1 MTKNTKDKKPAAPQ
15 ADAKKPEAVSILQK
29 SIKDLTLEDYAAIE
43 KHIGTSSRPFP
54 MWGPQRVENG
64 NRSEIETVLSFIAD
78 DANPLKIYSE
88 RPYEEVIALA
98 YCDMPVPSML
108 PIFKDGIERRGD
120 PLLRQKDLLE
130 GRQPQN
136 ENFNRTQMMIG
147 DPGHG
152 KSFLGAL
159 QGRLRSKG
167 SVEIY
172 DCGGKNMNDLLFEM
186 VLDFG
191 AADALPKAIDKRLK
205 AGSLEDMSMGLV
217 AQLNNLEKMPESV
230 KGEKAIAEW
239 KEQARIVTFGD
250 DGKASIDWA
259 KLRTGG
265 EEKIQGAFDILTKV
279 SKIEGLDN
287 AGGNALGMNS
297 QFGALIR
304 AFIEK
309 REIVLDEYNKS
320 REGSD
325 NALQTVI
332 QFMIGE
338 LRECTVDNPLK
349 NKDNTS
355 GPSSFTFKRD
365 DMGAGFFVTFTGN
378 KTEDGSTTRSLN
390 KSVYDRLK
398 PDTLPDPDVIDWQ
411 HRICQMMV
419 GLPVS
424 TIYNTFK
431 DQADENPE
439 AFGEWLMWLRE
450 TKAKVEGTPMPELQQ
465 TLLANWKDVVSASE
479 KLALFYDRWAT
490 LSDAEK
496 ITSAAPDLIEEVDEE
511 YSKKEGMSFRRIK
524 QHLEEAQP
532 IRAKMQPVDTPTKA
546 EFSPWTKPPK
556 LAEQIE
562 ENPSLNYGTRLIEYI
577 ERMVYEKSGAVG
589 KNKLYSKLVKA
600 MEEYGLR
607 DITLKEGERSRQ
619 KSVESSLNI
628 SAFAD
633 KDLNKQAQIARKIFC
648 NYVRQMDPSIEAE
661 DDQIITS
668 KKFLDALKHV
678 QSTETAMTN
687 ELFVANRDPEQ
698 LYAGQPLA
706 EAIIKD
712 AAAYVREKKKVD
724 FDLDDL
730 VHHDDF
736 VAALALPTVGAKNL
750 ASIWDQNIRPM
761 MRDGASPQ
769 ADNAAASADGAQGP
783 AANQNSSGAQRRN
796 DGLSMAENTSAH
808 GIATTSLQV
817 LYSDEEG
824 ERAVSVHIVRNNL
837 RDRTLVVGEKVPSKL
852 LAAFREAGVIHV
864 DRNDPAAQAKVETA
878 LSDLTRGMPAVV
890 KDHLTDAFKYRNTVD
905 SGYLREQHG
914 SAVPKDKAAEKA
926 FLTEARAEYM
936 EGKALAELMVTP
948 EVTMYFPK
956 FVTKK
961 ANQGPR

>member
-1 MTKNTKDKKPAAPQ
+1 MTKNTKNTKAAAPQ
-15 ADAKKPEAVSILQK
+15 AEAKKPEAGSILKK

-43 KHIGTSSRPFP
+43 KHLGTSSRPFP

-88 RPYEEVIALA
+88 RPYEEVVALA

-152 KSFLGAL
+152 KSFLGAMH
-159 QGRLRSKG
+159 GRLRSKG

-205 AGSLEDMSMGLV
+205 AGSLEDMSVGL
-217 AQLNNLEKMPESV
+217 L
-230 KGEKAIAEW
+230 KGLPEKA
-239 KEQARIVTFGD
+239 VTLEG
-250 DGKASIDWA
+250 GAVKAIDWQYLKTA
-259 KLRTGG
+259 GN
-265 EEKIQGAFDILTKV
+265 EEVQKTFDILTKV

-297 QFGALIR
+297 QYGALIR

-332 QFMIGE
+332 QFLIGE

-465 TLLANWKDVVSASE
+465 TLLANWQDVVSASE
-479 KLALFYDRWAT
+479 KLAQFYDRWAT

-496 ITSAAPDLIEEVDEE
+496 ITTSAPDLIEEVDEE
-511 YSKKEGMSFRRIK
+511 YTKKEGMSFRRIK

-532 IRAKMQPVDTPTKA
+532 IRAKMQPVD
-546 EFSPWTKPPK
+546 SPVKLELGSWAKPPK

-562 ENPSLNYGTRLIEYI
+562 ENPSLNYGTRLVEFI

-589 KNKLYSKLVKA
+589 KNKLYSKLTKA

-607 DITLKEGERSRQ
+607 DITLKEAERSRQ

-628 SAFAD
+628 SAFSD
-633 KDLNKQAQIARKIFC
+633 KDLSKQAQIARKIFC
-648 NYVRQMDPSIEAE
+648 NFVRQMDPGIEAE
-661 DDQIITS
+661 DEQIITS

-678 QSTETAMTN
+678 QSADTAAAN

-706 EAIIKD
+706 EAIVKD
-712 AAAYVREKKKVD
+712 AAAYVRDRKSID
-724 FDLDDL
+724 ITLDDL

-750 ASIWDQNIRPM
+750 SSIWEQNIRPM
-761 MRDGASPQ
+761 MRDSAPAQSDT
-769 ADNAAASADGAQGP
+769 AADGQGP
-783 AANQNSSGAQRRN
+783 AANQNGDQRRN
-796 DGLSMAENTSAH
+796 DGLSMAENTSVH

-824 ERAVSVHIVRNNL
+824 ERPVSVHIVRNTL
-837 RDRTLVVGEKVPSKL
+837 RDKTLVVSEKVPSKL

-864 DRNDPAAQAKVETA
+864 DRNDPAAQSKVETA
-878 LSDLTRGMPAVV
+878 LGDLTRGMPAVV
-890 KDHLTDAFKYRNTVD
+890 KDHLADAFKYRNTVD
-905 SGYLREQHG
+905 TDYLREQSG
-914 SAVPKDKAAEKA
+914 SDVPKDKDAEKSYLA
-926 FLTEARAEYM
+926 EARKDYM
-936 EGKALAELMVTP
+936 EGKQLSQLMVAP

-961 ANQGPR
+961 ASQGPR

>member
-1 MTKNTKDKKPAAPQ
+1 MTKKTPQQNDAPK
-15 ADAKKPEAVSILQK
+15 ADSKKPETQSILKK
-29 SIKDLTLEDYAAIE
+29 SIKDLSIEDFDALE
-43 KHIGTSSRPFP
+43 KPLGTSSRPFP
-54 MWGPQRVENG
+54 MWGPMRIENNG
-64 NRSEIETVLSFIAD
+64 RTEIETVLSFIAD
-78 DANPLKIYSE
+78 DNEPLRIYSE
-88 RPYEEVIALA
+88 RPYEEVMALA

-120 PLLRQKDLLE
+120 PLQRQKDILE
-130 GRQPQN
+130 GKLPQN

-152 KSFLGAL
+152 KSFLGAM
-159 QGRLRSKG
+159 QGRLRAKG

-191 AADALPKAIDKRLK
+191 AADALPKSIDKRLK
-205 AGSLEDMSMGLV
+205 SGALEDMSVGL
-217 AQLNNLEKMPESV
+217 LKGLPEKALTLGEDGAV
-230 KGEKAIAEW
+230 KG
-239 KEQARIVTFGD
+239 
-250 DGKASIDWA
+250 IDWTYLKTA
-259 KLRTGG
+259 GN
-265 EEKIQGAFDILTKV
+265 EEVEKSFNILTKV

-297 QFGALIR
+297 QYGALIR

-332 QFMIGE
+332 QFLIGE

-378 KTEDGSTTRSLN
+378 KTEDGTTTRSLN

-419 GLPVS
+419 GMPVS
-424 TIYNTFK
+424 TIYSAFK

-439 AFGEWLMWLRE
+439 AFGEWLMRMRE
-450 TKAKVEGTPMPELQQ
+450 TKAKVEGTPVPELQQ
-465 TLLANWKDVVSASE
+465 TLLANWKDVVQASE
-479 KLALFYDRWAT
+479 KLAQFYDRWAT

-496 ITSAAPDLIEEVDEE
+496 ITTAAPALIEEVDEE
-511 YSKKEGMSFRRIK
+511 YTKKEGMSFRRIK

-532 IRAKMQPVDTPTKA
+532 IRAKMQPLEAPVKIDFGAWTKA
-546 EFSPWTKPPK
+546 PARGEGV
-556 LAEQIE
+556 E

-577 ERMVYEKSGAVG
+577 ERMVYEKSGSVG
-589 KNKLYSKLVKA
+589 KTKLYGMLTKA

-607 DITLKEGERSRQ
+607 DIALKEGARSNQ
-619 KSVESSLNI
+619 KSVEESLNI

-633 KDLNKQAQIARKIFC
+633 RDINKQANMARKIFC
-648 NYVRQMDPSIEAE
+648 NFVRQMDSNIEAS
-661 DDQIITS
+661 DDEIITP
-668 KKFLDALKHV
+668 KKFADALKHV
-678 QSTETAMTN
+678 QSKETAATN
-687 ELFVANRDPEQ
+687 ELFVTNRDPEQ

-712 AAAYVREKKKVD
+712 AAVYVREQKQVD

-730 VHHDDF
+730 VHHDDLI
-736 VAALALPTVGAKNL
+736 ASLALPTVGAKNL
-750 ASIWDQNIRPM
+750 AAIWDQNIRPM
-761 MRDGASPQ
+761 MRDTAPEAPAADASQ
-769 ADNAAASADGAQGP
+769 P
-783 AANQNSSGAQRRN
+783 AANQNGAQQRRN
-796 DGLSMAENTSAH
+796 DGLSMAEGTSSH

-817 LYSDEEG
+817 LYSDDEG
-824 ERAVSVHIVRNNL
+824 ERAVSVHIVRNTQ
-837 RDRTLVVGEKVPSKL
+837 RDKTLVVGEKVPSKL
-852 LAAFREAGVIHV
+852 LAAFREAGVTHV
-864 DRNDPAAQAKVETA
+864 DRNDPTAQTKVEAA
-878 LSDLTRGMPAVV
+878 LGDLTRGMPAVV
-890 KDHLTDAFKYRNTVD
+890 KDHLMDAFKYRNSVQGGAEETKPELSQVLVD
-905 SGYLREQHG
+905 PSIE
-914 SAVPKDKAAEKA
+914 
-926 FLTEARAEYM
+926 
-936 EGKALAELMVTP
+936 
-948 EVTMYFPK
+948 MYFPK
-956 FVTKK
+956 YVVKNNK
-961 ANQGPR
+961 PGPR

>member
-1 MTKNTKDKKPAAPQ
+1 MTKNTPEKKDAPK
-15 ADAKKPEAVSILQK
+15 ADSKKPETPSILKK
-29 SIKDLTLEDYAAIE
+29 SIKDLELKDFDALE
-43 KHIGTSSRPFP
+43 KPLGTASRPFP
-54 MWGPQRVENG
+54 MWGPMRIENNG
-64 NRSEIETVLSFIAD
+64 RTEIETVLSFIAD
-78 DANPLKIYSE
+78 DNEPLRIYSE
-88 RPYEEVIALA
+88 RPYEEVMALA

-120 PLLRQKDLLE
+120 PLQRQKDILE
-130 GRQPQN
+130 GKQPQN

-152 KSFLGAL
+152 KSFLGAM
-159 QGRLRSKG
+159 QGRLRAKG

-205 AGSLEDMSMGLV
+205 SGALEDMSVGLLK
-217 AQLNNLEKMPESV
+217 ALPEKALTLGEDGAV
-230 KGEKAIAEW
+230 KG
-239 KEQARIVTFGD
+239 
-250 DGKASIDWA
+250 IDWA
-259 KLRTGG
+259 YLKTAGND
-265 EEKIQGAFDILTKV
+265 EVEKSFNILTKV

-297 QFGALIR
+297 QYGALIR
-304 AFIEK
+304 AFIDK

-332 QFMIGE
+332 QFLIGE

-378 KTEDGSTTRSLN
+378 KTEDGTTTRSLN

-419 GLPVS
+419 GMPVS
-424 TIYNTFK
+424 TIYSAFK

-439 AFGEWLMWLRE
+439 AFGEWLLRMRE
-450 TKAKVEGTPMPELQQ
+450 TKAKVEGTPVPELQQ
-465 TLLANWKDVVSASE
+465 TLLANWKDVVQASE
-479 KLALFYDRWAT
+479 KLAMFYDRWAT

-496 ITSAAPDLIEEVDEE
+496 ITTAAPDLIEEVDEE

-532 IRAKMQPVDTPTKA
+532 IRAKMQPLEAPVKIDFGAWTKA
-546 EFSPWTKPPK
+546 PARGEGV
-556 LAEQIE
+556 E

-577 ERMVYEKSGAVG
+577 ERMVYEKSGSVG
-589 KNKLYSKLVKA
+589 KNKLYGKLTKA

-607 DITLKEGERSRQ
+607 DIALKEGARSNQ
-619 KSVESSLNI
+619 KSVEESLNI

-633 KDLNKQAQIARKIFC
+633 RDINKQANMARKIFC
-648 NYVRQMDPSIEAE
+648 NFVRQMDPNIEAN
-661 DDQIITS
+661 DDEIITP
-668 KKFLDALKHV
+668 KKFADALKHV
-678 QSTETAMTN
+678 QSKETAATN
-687 ELFVANRDPEQ
+687 ELFVTNRDPEQ

-712 AAAYVREKKKVD
+712 AAVYVRENKQVD

-730 VHHDDF
+730 VHHDDLI
-736 VAALALPTVGAKNL
+736 ASLALPTVGAKNL
-750 ASIWDQNIRPM
+750 AAIWDQNIRPM
-761 MRDGASPQ
+761 MRD
-769 ADNAAASADGAQGP
+769 AAPDAPAADGAQP
-783 AANQNSSGAQRRN
+783 AANQNGAQQRRN
-796 DGLSMAENTSAH
+796 DGLSMAEGTSSH

-817 LYSDEEG
+817 LYSDDEG
-824 ERAVSVHIVRNNL
+824 ERAVSVHIVRNTQ
-837 RDRTLVVGEKVPSKL
+837 RDKTLVVGEKVPSKL
-852 LAAFREAGVIHV
+852 LAAFREAGVTHV
-864 DRNDPAAQAKVETA
+864 DRNDPSAQTKVEAA
-878 LSDLTRGMPAVV
+878 LGDLTRGMPAVV
-890 KDHLTDAFKYRNTVD
+890 KDHLMDAFKYRNSVQ
-905 SGYLREQHG
+905 GG
-914 SAVPKDKAAEKA
+914 AEDTKPELSQV
-926 FLTEARAEYM
+926 LTDPSIE
-936 EGKALAELMVTP
+936 
-948 EVTMYFPK
+948 MYFPK
-956 FVTKK
+956 YVVKNNK
-961 ANQGPR
+961 PGPR

>member
-1 MTKNTKDKKPAAPQ
+1 MTKKTPQQNDAPK
-15 ADAKKPEAVSILQK
+15 ADSKKPEAQSILKK
-29 SIKDLTLEDYAAIE
+29 SIKDLDLKDFEALE
-43 KHIGTSSRPFP
+43 KPLGTSTRPFP
-54 MWGPQRVENG
+54 MWGPMRIENNG
-64 NRSEIETVLSFIAD
+64 RTEIETVLSFIAD
-78 DANPLKIYSE
+78 DNQPLRIYSE
-88 RPYEEVIALA
+88 RPYEEVMALA

-108 PIFKDGIERRGD
+108 QIFKDGLERRGD
-120 PLLRQKDLLE
+120 PLMRQKDMLE
-130 GRQPQN
+130 GKQPQN

-205 AGSLEDMSMGLV
+205 AGSLEEMSVGL
-217 AQLNNLEKMPESV
+217 LNGLP
-230 KGEKAIAEW
+230 EKALSKDA
-239 KEQARIVTFGD
+239 
-250 DGKASIDWA
+250 DGSLKGIDWA
-259 KLRTGG
+259 YLKTAGND
-265 EEKIQGAFDILTKV
+265 EVQKSFDILTKV

-297 QFGALIR
+297 QYGALIR
-304 AFIEK
+304 AFIEN

-332 QFMIGE
+332 QFLIGE

-378 KTEDGSTTRSLN
+378 KTEDGTTTRSLN

-419 GLPVS
+419 GMPVS
-424 TIYNTFK
+424 TIYAAFQ

-439 AFGEWLMWLRE
+439 AFGEWLMRLRE
-450 TKAKVEGTPMPELQQ
+450 TKAKVEGTPIPELQQ
-465 TLLANWKDVVSASE
+465 TLLANWKDVVDASE
-479 KLALFYDRWAT
+479 RLAKFYDRWAT

-496 ITSAAPDLIEEVDEE
+496 VSTASPDLIEEVDEE

-532 IRAKMQPVDTPTKA
+532 IRAKMQPLETPVKID
-546 EFSPWTKPPK
+546 FGNWNKPP
-556 LAEQIE
+556 ARSEGVE

-589 KNKLYSKLVKA
+589 KNKLYSKLSKA
-600 MEEYGLR
+600 MQEYGLR
-607 DITLKEGERSRQ
+607 DISLQEGARSNQ
-619 KSVESSLNI
+619 KSVEESLNI

-633 KDLNKQAQIARKIFC
+633 RDINKQANIARKIFC
-648 NYVRQMDPSIEAE
+648 NFVRQMDPQIEAS
-661 DDQIITS
+661 DDEIITP
-668 KKFLDALKHV
+668 KKFADALKHV
-678 QSTETAMTN
+678 QSKDTVTTN
-687 ELFVANRDPEQ
+687 ELFVTNRDPEQ
-698 LYAGQPLA
+698 LYAGRPLT

-712 AAAYVREKKKVD
+712 AAVYVREKKKVD

-736 VAALALPTVGAKNL
+736 VASLALPTVSGKNL
-750 ASIWDQNIRPM
+750 AAIWDQNIRPM
-761 MRDGASPQ
+761 MRDTAPQ
-769 ADNAAASADGAQGP
+769 ADAGQP
-783 AANQNSSGAQRRN
+783 AANENGQQRRN
-796 DGLSMAENTSAH
+796 DGLSMAEGTSSH

-824 ERAVSVHIVRNNL
+824 DRAVSVHIIRNTQ
-837 RDRTLVVGEKVPSKL
+837 RDKTLVVGEKVPSKL
-852 LAAFREAGVIHV
+852 LAAFREAGVTHV
-864 DRNDPAAQAKVETA
+864 DRNDPTAQVKVEAA

-890 KDHLTDAFKYRNTVD
+890 KDHLMDAFKYRNSVQSAGEDRKQELSEVLVD
-905 SGYLREQHG
+905 PSIE
-914 SAVPKDKAAEKA
+914 
-926 FLTEARAEYM
+926 
-936 EGKALAELMVTP
+936 
-948 EVTMYFPK
+948 MYFPK
-956 FVTKK
+956 YVVKNTKP
-961 ANQGPR
+961 GPR

>member
-1 MTKNTKDKKPAAPQ
+1 MTKNNKDQKTTAPK
-15 ADAKKPEAVSILQK
+15 AEGKKPEAASILK
-29 SIKDLTLEDYAAIE
+29 KNIKDLSLEDYEQLE
-43 KHIGTSSRPFP
+43 KRIGTSTRPFP
-54 MWGPQRVENG
+54 MWGPQRVEENG
-64 NRSEIETVLSFIAD
+64 RSSIQTVLSFIAD
-78 DANPLKIYSE
+78 DSQPLKIYSE
-88 RPYEEVIALA
+88 RPYEEVVALA

-120 PLLRQKDLLE
+120 PLQRQKDILE
-130 GRQPQN
+130 GKQPQN

-159 QGRLRSKG
+159 QGRLRAKG
-167 SVEIY
+167 SVEIF

-205 AGSLEDMSMGLV
+205 AGSLEDMSLGLV
-217 AQLNNLEKMPESV
+217 AQLNNLEAMPESV
-230 KGEKAIAEW
+230 KGEKAVAEW
-239 KEQARIVTFGD
+239 KEQTRIVTYGD

-259 KLRTGG
+259 KLREGS
-265 EEKIQGAFDILTKV
+265 EEKITRAFDILTKI

-304 AFIEK
+304 AFIDN

-332 QFMIGE
+332 QFLIGE

-419 GLPVS
+419 GMPVS
-424 TIYNTFK
+424 TIYNAFQE
-431 DQADENPE
+431 QADADPA
-439 AFGEWLMWLRE
+439 AFGEWLMWMRE
-450 TKAKVEGTPMPELQQ
+450 TKAKVEGTPIPELQQ
-465 TLLANWKDVVSASE
+465 TLLANWQDVVSSSE

-496 ITSAAPDLIEEVDEE
+496 ITTSAPDLIEEVDEE
-511 YSKKEGMSFRRIK
+511 YTKKEGMSFRRIK

-532 IRAKMQPVDTPTKA
+532 IRAKMQPVDSPVKVEFGAWNKA
-546 EFSPWTKPPK
+546 PK
-556 LAEQIE
+556 QSETVE
-562 ENPSLNYGTRLIEYI
+562 ENPSLNYGTRLVEYI
-577 ERMVYEKSGAVG
+577 ERMVFEKSGSVG
-589 KNKLYSKLVKA
+589 KNKLYSKLNKA
-600 MEEYGLR
+600 MEEFGLR
-607 DITLKEGERSRQ
+607 DISLKEGARSRQ
-619 KSVESSLNI
+619 KSVEESLNI

-633 KDLNKQAQIARKIFC
+633 KDLNRQAQIARKVFC
-648 NYVRQMDPSIEAE
+648 NFVRQMDPSIEA
-661 DDQIITS
+661 DDDSIITP

-678 QSTETAMTN
+678 QEKETAATN

-706 EAIIKD
+706 AAIIKD
-712 AAAYVREKKKVD
+712 AALYAREKKRLD

-736 VAALALPTVGAKNL
+736 IASLALPTVGEKNL
-750 ASIWDQNIRPM
+750 SSVWEQNIRPM
-761 MRDGASPQ
+761 MRDSAPAQ
-769 ADNAAASADGAQGP
+769 AEADAN
-783 AANQNSSGAQRRN
+783 AANQNNPRRN
-796 DGLSMAENTSAH
+796 DGLSMAEGTSEH

-817 LYSDEEG
+817 LYADEDG
-824 ERAVSVHIVRNNL
+824 ERAVTLHIVRNEQ
-837 RDRTLVVGEKVPSKL
+837 RGKTLVVGEKAPSKL
-852 LAAFREAGVIHV
+852 LAAFREAGVTHV
-864 DRNDPAAQAKVETA
+864 DRNDPSAQTKVEA
-878 LSDLTRGMPAVV
+878 AIGDLTRGMPEVV
-890 KDHLTDAFKYRNTVD
+890 KKHLTDAFKYRNNVD
-905 SGYLREQHG
+905 PDYLREQAG
-914 SAVPKDKAAEKA
+914 KPFADADSEKA
-926 FLTEARAEYM
+926 YLAEARKEYL
-936 EGKALAELMVTP
+936 EGKQLAELMVAP
-948 EVTMYFPK
+948 EVTMNLPK
-956 FVTKK
+956 FVLKNT
-961 ANQGPR
+961 GPR

>member
-1 MTKNTKDKKPAAPQ
+1 MTKNTKDKKTAAPQ
-15 ADAKKPEAVSILQK
+15 ADAKKPETVSILQK

-43 KHIGTSSRPFP
+43 KHIGTASRPFP

-64 NRSEIETVLSFIAD
+64 NRSDIETVLSFIAD

-205 AGSLEDMSMGLV
+205 AGSLEDMSLGL
-217 AQLNNLEKMPESV
+217 L
-230 KGEKAIAEW
+230 KGLPEKA
-239 KEQARIVTFGD
+239 VTLENGAIK
-250 DGKASIDWA
+250 GIDWQYLKTA
-259 KLRTGG
+259 GNDEVQKS
-265 EEKIQGAFDILTKV
+265 FDILTKV

-496 ITSAAPDLIEEVDEE
+496 ITSSAPDLIEEVDEE

-562 ENPSLNYGTRLIEYI
+562 ENPSLNYGTRLIEFI

-589 KNKLYSKLVKA
+589 KNKLYSKLTKA

-678 QSTETAMTN
+678 QSAETAMTN
-687 ELFVANRDPEQ
+687 ELFVVNRDPEQ

-712 AAAYVREKKKVD
+712 AAAYARDKKRLD
-724 FDLDDL
+724 FELDDL

-736 VAALALPTVGAKNL
+736 VAALALPTVGTKNL

-761 MRDGASPQ
+761 MRDSAPAQ
-769 ADNAAASADGAQGP
+769 DDAAAAPDAAAQGPAAQGP
-783 AANQNSSGAQRRN
+783 AANQNSSAQRRN

-808 GIATTSLQV
+808 GISTTSLQV
-817 LYSDEEG
+817 LYSDEDG
-824 ERAVSVHIVRNNL
+824 DRPVSVHVVRNNL
-837 RDRTLVVGEKVPSKL
+837 RDKTLIVGEKVPSKL

-905 SGYLREQHG
+905 TDYLREQHG

-936 EGKALAELMVTP
+936 EGKQLALLMVTP

>member
-1 MTKNTKDKKPAAPQ
+1 MTKNTTDKNAAPK
-15 ADAKKPEAVSILQK
+15 ADSKKPEAQSILKK
-29 SIKDLTLEDYAAIE
+29 SIKDLTLADYE
-43 KHIGTSSRPFP
+43 KLEKPLGTSSRPFP
-54 MWGPQRVENG
+54 MWGPMRIEGANG
-64 NRSEIETVLSFIAD
+64 KTEIETVLSFIAD
-78 DANPLKIYSE
+78 DNEPLRIYSE
-88 RPYEEVIALA
+88 RPYEEVMALA

-108 PIFKDGIERRGD
+108 PIFKDAIERRGD
-120 PLLRQKDLLE
+120 PIKRQKDILE
-130 GRQPQN
+130 GKQPQN

-152 KSFLGAL
+152 KSFLGAM
-159 QGRLRSKG
+159 QGRLRAKG
-167 SVEIY
+167 SVEVY

-191 AADALPKAIDKRLK
+191 AADALPKAIDKRLQ
-205 AGSLEDMSMGLV
+205 AGTLQELSHALLKTLPEEVVSLDDAG
-217 AQLNNLEKMPESV
+217 AI
-230 KGEKAIAEW
+230 KG
-239 KEQARIVTFGD
+239 
-250 DGKASIDWA
+250 IDWA
-259 KLRTGG
+259 QLKTAGN
-265 EEKIQGAFDILTKV
+265 EKVEKAFDTLTKV

-297 QFGALIR
+297 QYGALIR
-304 AFIEK
+304 AFVEK

-332 QFMIGE
+332 QFLIGE

-378 KTEDGSTTRSLN
+378 KTEDGTTTRSLN

-419 GLPVS
+419 GMPVS
-424 TIYNTFK
+424 TIYNAFK

-439 AFGEWLMWLRE
+439 AFGDWLMWLRE
-450 TKAKVEGTPMPELQQ
+450 TKAKVEGTPIPELQQ
-465 TLLANWKDVVSASE
+465 TLLANWKDVVQSSE
-479 KLALFYDRWAT
+479 KLAQFYERWAT

-496 ITSAAPDLIEEVDEE
+496 ITTAAPTLIEEVDEE
-511 YSKKEGMSFRRIK
+511 YTKKEGMSFRRIK

-532 IRAKMQPVDTPTKA
+532 IRAKMQPLEAPVKIDFGAWSKA
-546 EFSPWTKPPK
+546 PK
-556 LAEQIE
+556 LAEGVD

-589 KNKLYSKLVKA
+589 KNKLYGMLTKA

-607 DITLKEGERSRQ
+607 DIALKEGARSHQ
-619 KSVESSLNI
+619 KSVEESLNI

-633 KDLNKQAQIARKIFC
+633 KDINRQAQMARKIFC
-648 NYVRQMDPSIEAE
+648 NFVRQMDPEIQAE
-661 DDQIITS
+661 DDQIITP
-668 KKFLDALKHV
+668 KKFLDALKYV
-678 QSTETAMTN
+678 QSKDTAPTN

-712 AAAYVREKKKVD
+712 AAVYVLEKKEPD

-736 VAALALPTVGAKNL
+736 IASLALPAVSAKNL
-750 ASIWDQNIRPM
+750 SAIWDKNIRPLLN
-761 MRDGASPQ
+761 DSAP
-769 ADNAAASADGAQGP
+769 AAEGD
-783 AANQNSSGAQRRN
+783 AANQNTPGRRT
-796 DGLSMAENTSAH
+796 DGLSIAEGESSY

-817 LYSDEEG
+817 LYADEEG
-824 ERAVSVHIVRNNL
+824 ERPVSVHIVRNTL
-837 RDRTLVVGEKVPSKL
+837 RDKTLVVGEKVPSKL
-852 LAAFREAGVIHV
+852 LAAFREAGVTHV
-864 DRNDPAAQAKVETA
+864 DRNDPSAQSKVEAA
-878 LSDLTRGMPAVV
+878 LGDLTRGMPAVV
-890 KDHLTDAFKYRNTVD
+890 KDHLLDAFKYRNSVEGGD
-905 SGYLREQHG
+905 
-914 SAVPKDKAAEKA
+914 AAAADDKKQ
-926 FLTEARAEYM
+926 
-936 EGKALAELMVTP
+936 LAEVLVDP
-948 EVTMYFPK
+948 KIEMYFPK
-956 FVTKK
+956 YVVKNSK
-961 ANQGPR
+961 PGPR

>member
-1 MTKNTKDKKPAAPQ
+1 MTKKTPQQNDAPK
-15 ADAKKPEAVSILQK
+15 ADSKKPETQSILKK
-29 SIKDLTLEDYAAIE
+29 SIKDLSIEDFDALE
-43 KHIGTSSRPFP
+43 KPLGTSSRPFP
-54 MWGPQRVENG
+54 MWGPMRIENNG
-64 NRSEIETVLSFIAD
+64 RTEIETVLSFIAD
-78 DANPLKIYSE
+78 DNEPLRIYSE
-88 RPYEEVIALA
+88 RPYEEVMALA

-120 PLLRQKDLLE
+120 PLQRQKDILE
-130 GRQPQN
+130 GKLPQN

-152 KSFLGAL
+152 KSFLGAM
-159 QGRLRSKG
+159 QGRLRAKG

-205 AGSLEDMSMGLV
+205 AGALEDMSVGL
-217 AQLNNLEKMPESV
+217 LNGLP
-230 KGEKAIAEW
+230 EKALT
-239 KEQARIVTFGD
+239 KE
-250 DGKASIDWA
+250 DGVLKGIDWA
-259 KLRTGG
+259 YLKTAGN
-265 EEKIQGAFDILTKV
+265 EEVEKSFNILTKV

-297 QFGALIR
+297 QYGALIR

-332 QFMIGE
+332 QFLIGE

-378 KTEDGSTTRSLN
+378 KTEDGTTTRSLN

-419 GLPVS
+419 GMPVS
-424 TIYNTFK
+424 TIYSAFK

-439 AFGEWLMWLRE
+439 AFGEWLMRMRE
-450 TKAKVEGTPMPELQQ
+450 TKAKVEGTPVPELQQ
-465 TLLANWKDVVSASE
+465 TLLANWKDVVQASE
-479 KLALFYDRWAT
+479 KLAQFYDRWAT

-496 ITSAAPDLIEEVDEE
+496 ITTAAPALIEEVDEE
-511 YSKKEGMSFRRIK
+511 YTKKEGMSFRRIK

-532 IRAKMQPVDTPTKA
+532 IRAKMQPLEAPVKIDFGAWTKA
-546 EFSPWTKPPK
+546 PARGEGV
-556 LAEQIE
+556 E

-577 ERMVYEKSGAVG
+577 ERMVYEKSGSVG
-589 KNKLYSKLVKA
+589 KTKLYGMLTKA

-607 DITLKEGERSRQ
+607 DIALKEGARSNQ
-619 KSVESSLNI
+619 KSVEESLNI

-633 KDLNKQAQIARKIFC
+633 RDINKQANMARKIFC
-648 NYVRQMDPSIEAE
+648 NFVRQMDSNIEAS
-661 DDQIITS
+661 DDEIITP
-668 KKFLDALKHV
+668 KKFADALKHV
-678 QSTETAMTN
+678 QSKETAATN
-687 ELFVANRDPEQ
+687 ELFVTNRDPEQ

-712 AAAYVREKKKVD
+712 AAVYVREQKQVD

-730 VHHDDF
+730 VHHDDLI
-736 VAALALPTVGAKNL
+736 ASLALPTVGAKNL
-750 ASIWDQNIRPM
+750 AAIWDQNIRPM
-761 MRDGASPQ
+761 MRDTAPE
-769 ADNAAASADGAQGP
+769 APAADGSQP
-783 AANQNSSGAQRRN
+783 AANQNGAQQRRN
-796 DGLSMAENTSAH
+796 DGLSMAEGTSSH

-817 LYSDEEG
+817 LYSDDEG
-824 ERAVSVHIVRNNL
+824 ERAVSVHIVRNTQ
-837 RDRTLVVGEKVPSKL
+837 RDKTLVVGEKVPSKL
-852 LAAFREAGVIHV
+852 LAAFREAGVTHV
-864 DRNDPAAQAKVETA
+864 DRNDPTAQTKVEAA
-878 LSDLTRGMPAVV
+878 LGDLTRGMPAVV
-890 KDHLTDAFKYRNTVD
+890 KDHLMDAFKYRNSVQGGAEETKPELSQVLVD
-905 SGYLREQHG
+905 PSIE
-914 SAVPKDKAAEKA
+914 
-926 FLTEARAEYM
+926 
-936 EGKALAELMVTP
+936 
-948 EVTMYFPK
+948 MYFPK
-956 FVTKK
+956 YVVKNNK
-961 ANQGPR
+961 PGPR

>member
-1 MTKNTKDKKPAAPQ
+1 MTKNTKDKKAAAPK
-15 ADAKKPEAVSILQK
+15 AEAKKPEAASILKK
-29 SIKDLTLEDYAAIE
+29 SIKDLTLEDYDQLE
-43 KHIGTSSRPFP
+43 KRIGTSTRPFP
-54 MWGPQRVENG
+54 MWGPQRVENNG
-64 NRSEIETVLSFIAD
+64 RSEIETVLSFIAD
-78 DANPLKIYSE
+78 DATPLKIYSE
-88 RPYEEVIALA
+88 RPYEEVVALA

-108 PIFKDGIERRGD
+108 PIFKDGLERRGD
-120 PLLRQKDLLE
+120 PLQRHKDMLE
-130 GRQPQN
+130 GKQPQN

-159 QGRLRSKG
+159 QGRLRAKG
-167 SVEIY
+167 SVEIF

-205 AGSLEDMSMGLV
+205 AGSLEDMSAGL
-217 AQLNNLEKMPESV
+217 LKNLPEKAVTLGADGAV
-230 KGEKAIAEW
+230 KG
-239 KEQARIVTFGD
+239 
-250 DGKASIDWA
+250 IDWQYLKTA
-259 KLRTGG
+259 GN
-265 EEKIQGAFDILTKV
+265 EEVQKSFDILTKV

-297 QFGALIR
+297 QYGALIR
-304 AFIEK
+304 AFIEN

-419 GLPVS
+419 GMPVS
-424 TIYNTFK
+424 TIYHAFK
-431 DQADENPE
+431 DQADANPE

-450 TKAKVEGTPMPELQQ
+450 TKAQVEGTPVPELQH
-465 TLLANWKDVVSASE
+465 TLLSNWQNVVSASE
-479 KLALFYDRWAT
+479 KLAMFYDRWAT

-496 ITSAAPDLIEEVDEE
+496 ITTAAPDLIEEVDEE
-511 YSKKEGMSFRRIK
+511 YTKKEGMSFRRIK

-532 IRAKMQPVDTPTKA
+532 IRAKMQP
-546 EFSPWTKPPK
+546 EGSPVKLDFGAWTKPPK
-556 LAEQIE
+556 LAEAVD
-562 ENPSLNYGTRLIEYI
+562 ENPSLNYGTRLIEFI
-577 ERMVYEKSGAVG
+577 ERMVYEKSGSVG
-589 KNKLYSKLVKA
+589 KNKLYSKLTKA
-600 MEEYGLR
+600 MEEFGLR
-607 DITLKEGERSRQ
+607 DISLKEGARSRQ
-619 KSVESSLNI
+619 KSVEESLNI

-648 NYVRQMDPSIEAE
+648 NFVRQTNPEIEAP

-668 KKFLDALKHV
+668 KKFLDALKYV
-678 QSTETAMTN
+678 QEKETAPTN
-687 ELFVANRDPEQ
+687 ELFLANRDPEQ

-712 AAAYVREKKKVD
+712 AVHYARDKKPID
-724 FDLDDL
+724 FDLEDL
-730 VHHDDF
+730 ADHNDF
-736 VAALALPTVGAKNL
+736 LATLALPTVGEKNL
-750 ASIWDQNIRPM
+750 ASIWDRNIRPEL
-761 MRDGASPQ
+761 REGNP
-769 ADNAAASADGAQGP
+769 SADAAGDSGAQGP
-783 AANQNSSGAQRRN
+783 AANQNNARRN
-796 DGLSMAENTSAH
+796 EGLAIAENTSPH
-808 GIATTSLQV
+808 GIATTSLQL
-817 LYSDEEG
+817 LYTDEDG
-824 ERAVSVHIVRNNL
+824 EERDVAVHIVRNSQ
-837 RDRTLVVGEKVPSKL
+837 RDKTLVVGEKVPSKL
-852 LAAFREAGVIHV
+852 LSAFREAGVTHI
-864 DRNDPAAQAKVETA
+864 DRNDPAAQSKVEAA
-878 LSDLTRGMPAVV
+878 LNELTRGMPAAV
-890 KDHLTDAFKYRNTVD
+890 KNHLTDAFKFRNSVD
-905 SGYLREQHG
+905 SDYLRERAG
-914 SAVPKDKAAEKA
+914 KSFTDAESEKNYLA
-926 FLTEARAEYM
+926 EARKEYLAD
-936 EGKALAELMVTP
+936 KPLAELMVSR
-948 EVTMYFPK
+948 EVTMFFPK
-956 FVTKK
+956 FVVKNGK
-961 ANQGPR
+961 SGPRP

>member
-1 MTKNTKDKKPAAPQ
+1 MTKNTPDKKDAPK
-15 ADAKKPEAVSILQK
+15 ADSKKPETQSILKK
-29 SIKDLTLEDYAAIE
+29 SIKDLELKDFDALE
-43 KHIGTSSRPFP
+43 KPLGTASRPFP
-54 MWGPQRVENG
+54 MWGPMRIENNG
-64 NRSEIETVLSFIAD
+64 RTEIETVLSFIAD
-78 DANPLKIYSE
+78 DNEPLRIYSE
-88 RPYEEVIALA
+88 RPYEEVMALA

-120 PLLRQKDLLE
+120 PLQRQKDILE
-130 GRQPQN
+130 GKQPQN

-152 KSFLGAL
+152 KSFLGAM
-159 QGRLRSKG
+159 QGRLRAKG

-205 AGSLEDMSMGLV
+205 SGALEDMSLGL
-217 AQLNNLEKMPESV
+217 LNGLP
-230 KGEKAIAEW
+230 EKALT
-239 KEQARIVTFGD
+239 KE
-250 DGKASIDWA
+250 DGVLKGIDWA
-259 KLRTGG
+259 YLKTAGND
-265 EEKIQGAFDILTKV
+265 EVEKSFNILSKV

-304 AFIEK
+304 AFIDK

-332 QFMIGE
+332 QFLIGE

-378 KTEDGSTTRSLN
+378 KTEDGTTTRSLN

-419 GLPVS
+419 GMPVS
-424 TIYNTFK
+424 TIYSAFK

-439 AFGEWLMWLRE
+439 AFGEWLLRMRE
-450 TKAKVEGTPMPELQQ
+450 TKAKVEGTPVPELQQ
-465 TLLANWKDVVSASE
+465 TLLSNWKDVVQASE
-479 KLALFYDRWAT
+479 KLAMFYDRWAT

-496 ITSAAPDLIEEVDEE
+496 ITTAAPDLIEEVDEE

-532 IRAKMQPVDTPTKA
+532 IRAKMQPLEAPVKIDFGAWTKA
-546 EFSPWTKPPK
+546 PARGEGV
-556 LAEQIE
+556 E

-577 ERMVYEKSGAVG
+577 ERMVYEKSGSVG
-589 KNKLYSKLVKA
+589 KNKLYGKLTKA

-607 DITLKEGERSRQ
+607 DIALKEGARSNQ
-619 KSVESSLNI
+619 KSVEESLNI

-633 KDLNKQAQIARKIFC
+633 RDINKQANMARKIFC
-648 NYVRQMDPSIEAE
+648 NFVRQMDPNIEAN
-661 DDQIITS
+661 DDEIITP
-668 KKFLDALKHV
+668 KKFADALKHV
-678 QSTETAMTN
+678 QSKETAATN
-687 ELFVANRDPEQ
+687 ELFVTNRDPEQ

-712 AAAYVREKKKVD
+712 AAVYVRENKQVD

-730 VHHDDF
+730 VHHDDLI
-736 VAALALPTVGAKNL
+736 ASLALPTVGAKNL
-750 ASIWDQNIRPM
+750 AAIWDQNIRPM
-761 MRDGASPQ
+761 MRDTAPD
-769 ADNAAASADGAQGP
+769 APAADGTQP
-783 AANQNSSGAQRRN
+783 AANQNGAQQRRN
-796 DGLSMAENTSAH
+796 DGLSMAEGTSSH

-817 LYSDEEG
+817 LYSDDEG
-824 ERAVSVHIVRNNL
+824 ERAVSVHIVRNTQ
-837 RDRTLVVGEKVPSKL
+837 RDKTLVVGEKVPSKL
-852 LAAFREAGVIHV
+852 LAAFREAGVTHV
-864 DRNDPAAQAKVETA
+864 DRNDPSAQTKVEAA
-878 LSDLTRGMPAVV
+878 LGDLTRGMPAVV
-890 KDHLTDAFKYRNTVD
+890 KDHLMDAFKYRNSVQ
-905 SGYLREQHG
+905 GG
-914 SAVPKDKAAEKA
+914 AEDAKPELSQV
-926 FLTEARAEYM
+926 LTDPSIE
-936 EGKALAELMVTP
+936 
-948 EVTMYFPK
+948 MYFPK
-956 FVTKK
+956 YVVKNNK
-961 ANQGPR
+961 PGPR